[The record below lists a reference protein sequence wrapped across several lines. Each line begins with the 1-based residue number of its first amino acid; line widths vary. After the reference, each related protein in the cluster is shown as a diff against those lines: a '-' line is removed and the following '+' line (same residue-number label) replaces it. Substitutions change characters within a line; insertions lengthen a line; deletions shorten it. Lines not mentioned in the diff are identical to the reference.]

1 MVNLIYDAYRIL
13 FHVYSEKAFIKQAIN
28 GEVIE
33 PLNKNA
39 VIKICYGVV
48 ENDIYLEYL
57 ISKLCSKRPKLPIRI
72 LLKISIFC
80 IKFLNKHPYAIT
92 DNAVELCKKLGKS
105 GMSGF
110 LNAILRKYIS
120 NPDIKL
126 PSNELEALSIE
137 YSYPLFA
144 VKELV
149 SDYGIEQAKQVM
161 SYDNV
166 VTYLRFAKDVN
177 GEEYLSSLKVDYQN
191 TPFTNCFAL
200 SNFTREKG
208 FFEGKYT
215 FQSIGS
221 IAICNIVGKGEK
233 LLDACAAPGGKSVYL
248 AERFSSITACELHP
262 HRVKLIEEYA
272 SRMHANN
279 VNAVQADSSVFNPS
293 FELAFDA
300 VLCDVPCS
308 GFGVVKDNPDIKIN
322 REYENL
328 NQLNEIQ
335 LKILNNAARYVKS
348 GGSLYYSTCSV
359 FKRENDNIIEQFIK
373 QHNDLFTVQQID
385 SPLTHKKTQFG
396 LQFLPNISSG
406 AGFYVCKLRK
416 L

>member
-1 MVNLIYDAYRIL
+1 MVNLIYDAYRVL

-161 SYDNV
+161 AYDNV

-262 HRVKLIEEYA
+262 HRVKLIEEYT

-359 FKRENDNIIEQFIK
+359 FKRENDKIIEQFIK
-373 QHNDLFTVQQID
+373 QNGDCFIVEQID
-385 SPLTHKKTQFG
+385 SVLTHKKTQFG

-406 AGFYVCKLRK
+406 AGFYVCKLQK

>member
-1 MVNLIYDAYRIL
+1 MVNLIYDAYRVL

-149 SDYGIEQAKQVM
+149 SDYGI
-161 SYDNV
+161 
-166 VTYLRFAKDVN
+166 
-177 GEEYLSSLKVDYQN
+177 
-191 TPFTNCFAL
+191 
-200 SNFTREKG
+200 
-208 FFEGKYT
+208 
-215 FQSIGS
+215 
-221 IAICNIVGKGEK
+221 
-233 LLDACAAPGGKSVYL
+233 
-248 AERFSSITACELHP
+248 
-262 HRVKLIEEYA
+262 
-272 SRMHANN
+272 
-279 VNAVQADSSVFNPS
+279 
-293 FELAFDA
+293 
-300 VLCDVPCS
+300 
-308 GFGVVKDNPDIKIN
+308 
-322 REYENL
+322 
-328 NQLNEIQ
+328 
-335 LKILNNAARYVKS
+335 
-348 GGSLYYSTCSV
+348 
-359 FKRENDNIIEQFIK
+359 
-373 QHNDLFTVQQID
+373 
-385 SPLTHKKTQFG
+385 
-396 LQFLPNISSG
+396 
-406 AGFYVCKLRK
+406 
-416 L
+416 

>member
-1 MVNLIYDAYRIL
+1 MVNLIYDAYRVL
-13 FHVYSEKAFIKQAIN
+13 FHVYSEKTFIKQAIN
-28 GEVIE
+28 SEVIE

-39 VIKICYGVV
+39 VVKICYGVV

-72 LLKISIFC
+72 LLKISIYS
-80 IKFLNKHPYAIT
+80 IKFLNKQPYAIT

-110 LNAILRKYIS
+110 LNAILRKYIK
-120 NPDIKL
+120 NPNIDL
-126 PSNELEALSIE
+126 PSDNLFALSIN

-149 SDYGIEQAKQVM
+149 NDYGIEEAEQIMA
-161 SYDNV
+161 YDKV
-166 VTYLRFAKDVN
+166 VTYLRFSNAIN
-177 GEEYLSSLKVDYQN
+177 GEEYLNSINARYLS
-191 TPFTNCFAL
+191 TPFKNCFAL
-200 SNFTREKG
+200 DNFTREEG
-208 FFEGKYT
+208 FFDGKYT

-221 IAICNIVGKGEK
+221 IAICNIIEKGVS

-248 AERFSSITACELHP
+248 AEKFSKVTACELHP

-272 SRMHANN
+272 SRMKILN
-279 VNAVQADSSVFNPS
+279 VNAVQMDSIVFNAD
-293 FELAFDA
+293 FEEKFDA

-322 REYENL
+322 REYENIS
-328 NQLNEIQ
+328 QLNEIQ
-335 LKILNNAARYVKS
+335 LKILNNASRYVKK
-348 GGSLYYSTCSV
+348 GGFIYYSTCSV
-359 FKRENDNIIEQFIK
+359 FKAENDKIIEQFIK
-373 QHNDLFTVQQID
+373 QKNTLFTVIQID
-385 SPLTHKKTQFG
+385 SPLTNKKMRFG
-396 LQFLPNISSG
+396 LQFLPHISSG
-406 AGFYVCKLRK
+406 AGFYICKLQK